1 MKEYNSNYLG
11 MVIDNND
18 PEYRG
23 RVQVFIPHIMPA
35 LYEGWNQ
42 EGKDIQISCVG
53 SNMESSLGDD
63 IVNRLKLI
71 LPWAEAASPIIGPSA
86 PGGVVSSGGAG
97 GGSNQFVQSPT
108 SSPTEPLGPGDG
120 SLAST
125 ALNNVGW
132 SSINCPERGNKGC
145 ACTVSEMF
153 QRAYPGQD
161 MFTGVK
167 RTDSTTAML
176 NGMKSSPNLWQEIP
190 YDQQQAGDIIV
201 TGSAAKSGHVGINVD
216 GYKIASNSSSRA
228 QFEVN
233 YNKDSWTKS
242 IASRPGAPTSV
253 FRYIGPGSP
262 AAGGTP
268 AAAQQP
274 ATAPSS
280 SSAPQTA
287 SAASA
292 VPPRE
297 VPVAA
302 PDANPQTGAPSNG
315 MSYSPG
321 AGTVAG
327 TTSGGGTTSDTGVS
341 KEALE
346 YAMRVAAAESGA
358 GIQSSSD
365 VLKEI
370 SDPMLALGYSYN
382 SYVSG
387 SEKIS
392 WTGSRS
398 YEEVRAL
405 GRQIASRPGFNANAM
420 DVGYTQNNNNDAA
433 RYGLKNSG
441 SYRDQ
446 VLSLAQHVQNQ
457 MNDPNKAAFAA
468 ALRSGDFPGAD
479 RMNAVPGWNITEGN
493 VNAVKYKR
501 YTDAKASL
509 SNKIDSEFGGDPFS
523 ALNAV
528 DGENP
533 ATDSANTMLGTNYVS
548 PVPGAGQSYAG
559 APSVIGNT
567 YPHGRPHQMNTND
580 MANGLFAFPAVGAM
594 VWVFFREG
602 NPLYPVYFAAS
613 YSSSEWQRAYNGA
626 SLNST
631 GTNTGN
637 PEPHKLSSR
646 TAMNLGGGNSI
657 TNISQQDTQDQ
668 LNSYSALCVQHN
680 SGSGLTFRDGVTE
693 QYDKNDYFKQTDG
706 NLWNVTHGAK
716 ETWISGPSNSNQ
728 IGNSTEFYGKWDQE
742 AMEASKKLA
751 DMCFEYNQKM
761 KSQK

>member
-11 MVIDNND
+11 MVIHNND

-35 LYEGWNQ
+35 LYDGWNK

-63 IVNRLKLI
+63 IVNKLKLI

-86 PGGVVSSGGAG
+86 PGGVVGS

-108 SSPTEPLGPGDG
+108 STPT
-120 SLAST
+120 AST
-125 ALNNVGW
+125 GTEEGENGKLGVNSLKSIGNGHKLRPDAADAYLSMVQAAQADGIKW
-132 SSINCPERGNKGC
+132 S
-145 ACTVSEMF
+145 V
-153 QRAYPGQD
+153 
-161 MFTGVK
+161 
-167 RTDSTTAML
+167 TDSYRTYEAQVRVAQQKGLYSDGGLAAKPGTSNHGWGTAVDLAEGANIRGTPQNDWLQINAGKFGFKTIPREPWHWEFKNSGSTQEQTTTA
-176 NGMKSSPNLWQEIP
+176 
-190 YDQQQAGDIIV
+190 
-201 TGSAAKSGHVGINVD
+201 
-216 GYKIASNSSSRA
+216 
-228 QFEVN
+228 
-233 YNKDSWTKS
+233 
-242 IASRPGAPTSV
+242 
-253 FRYIGPGSP
+253 
-262 AAGGTP
+262 
-268 AAAQQP
+268 
-274 ATAPSS
+274 
-280 SSAPQTA
+280 A
-287 SAASA
+287 SAA
-292 VPPRE
+292 PPASN
-297 VPVAA
+297 PTAA
-302 PDANPQTGAPSNG
+302 PDANPQTGAPING
-315 MSYSPG
+315 MTYNPG

-327 TTSGGGTTSDTGVS
+327 TTSGGGTATTGNAELASDRNRHLGAELTANKELLLSRIQATLENEVGGYNAASSQAIIETMVNRAYFENRTLENVVTDGAYYTETYNKTAAPSELTRAAFEKVMSGGNMTNLATDAGFNLPNTSRAIKNGDPKGLFITGMQSKNYKIQGVIDLQTGKEVTDQSILRDLYTNGERKGRYEFFVRQSRGKYTPDKIGEYAQQNGITSDGFTTD
-341 KEALE
+341 LDPNL
-346 YAMRVAAAESGA
+346 SGA
-358 GIQSSSD
+358 G
-365 VLKEI
+365 
-370 SDPMLALGYSYN
+370 
-382 SYVSG
+382 
-387 SEKIS
+387 
-392 WTGSRS
+392 
-398 YEEVRAL
+398 
-405 GRQIASRPGFNANAM
+405 
-420 DVGYTQNNNNDAA
+420 
-433 RYGLKNSG
+433 
-441 SYRDQ
+441 
-446 VLSLAQHVQNQ
+446 
-457 MNDPNKAAFAA
+457 
-468 ALRSGDFPGAD
+468 
-479 RMNAVPGWNITEGN
+479 
-493 VNAVKYKR
+493 
-501 YTDAKASL
+501 
-509 SNKIDSEFGGDPFS
+509 
-523 ALNAV
+523 
-528 DGENP
+528 
-533 ATDSANTMLGTNYVS
+533 
-548 PVPGAGQSYAG
+548 G